1 MKLSQF
7 KYNLPKELI
16 AEKPAIDRD
25 ASRLMVIHKKTKQ
38 IEHRLFSD
46 ILEYFDEKDLFVS
59 VDTYNQQGLY

>member
-38 IEHRLFSD
+38 IVKKL
-46 ILEYFDEKDLFVS
+46 S
-59 VDTYNQQGLY
+59 VKTLIIGSVTGLKIQ